1 VVDERDLDSL
11 VDEMRTKA
19 MTSST
24 PVGVVY
30 GYIARWPT
38 AALVADDAGYY
49 VAANAAAL
57 ALTGFSR
64 EELLERSVSDLTA
77 PGDAAVE
84 ERLWNSFVRSDRQRG
99 SYSLRRKDGSI
110 VHVRYEAYASV
121 APGVH
126 VSFLTPLERG
136 GERE

>member
-1 VVDERDLDSL
+1 VIHGRDLDSL

-19 MTSST
+19 GTSRT
-24 PVGVVY
+24 PVRVVS
-30 GYIARWPT
+30 GYIARST
-38 AALVADDAGYY
+38 MAALVADDGGYY
-49 VAANAAAL
+49 VAANEAAL

-77 PGDAAVE
+77 AGDAAVE
-84 ERLWNSFVRSDRQRG
+84 ERLWNSFVRSDHQRG
-99 SYSLRRKDGSI
+99 SYSLRRKDGSTA
-110 VHVRYEAYASV
+110 HVLYDAYANV

-126 VSFLTPLERG
+126 VSFLTPLEQR